1 MASNVA
7 IAGGMLRLTAQREES
22 AWAQYTTG
30 AVETRDKA
38 VFDATATGPFRICML
53 AQMPGNRGGT
63 GAGYAPTFRLLPKD
77 DSCVPDHGE
86 LDIVEQLDGGD
97 NMYATYRTAP
107 AGAPACS
114 NTSASDGGSLAL
126 LANWYNEYSVE
137 VDGDGSF
144 VFVWNNDLVYESN
157 ATLPLHVVPWFL
169 NLGFGVGAPNASTV
183 FPQFVNVDWIKVV
196 ARTSKLIF
204 KPHRLTSI
212 QYAYACRW
220 RHAARSPLCHN
231 SPSSAGP
238 P

>member
-1 MASNVA
+1 
-7 IAGGMLRLTAQREES
+7 
-22 AWAQYTTG
+22 
-30 AVETRDKA
+30 
-38 VFDATATGPFRICML
+38 
-53 AQMPGNRGGT
+53 
-63 GAGYAPTFRLLPKD
+63 
-77 DSCVPDHGE
+77 
-86 LDIVEQLDGGD
+86 
-97 NMYATYRTAP
+97 MYATYRTAP

-114 NTSASDGGSLAL
+114 NTSTSDGGSLAL

-204 KPHRLTSI
+204 KNLGFGIGAPNASTVFPQFVNVDWIKVVARTSKLIFKPHRLTSI